1 MKLLINYNFGES
13 YMKTHAKVVSFMF
26 SLHYFFLELII
37 IKYFHPAFIN
47 HFFDEFTYTK
57 P

>member
-1 MKLLINYNFGES
+1 
-13 YMKTHAKVVSFMF
+13 MKTHAKVVSFMF